1 MRTTPDSTTPQTP
14 VLTVAETAA
23 ALRFRTCR
31 HRAAQT
37 GGPDYCAHRDVV
49 PFTGQNGFNPEA
61 WCPEC
66 SFYKA
71 KRSMKRRAMDAG
83 WPATP

>member
-1 MRTTPDSTTPQTP
+1 MRTIPDNSASQTP
-14 VLTVAETAA
+14 AMPIAESAA

-37 GGPDYCAHRDVV
+37 AGPDYCAHRDVL
-49 PFTGQNGFNPEA
+49 PFAGQNGFNPEA

-71 KRSMKRRAMDAG
+71 KRSTKRRAIDDG
-83 WPATP
+83 WPATR